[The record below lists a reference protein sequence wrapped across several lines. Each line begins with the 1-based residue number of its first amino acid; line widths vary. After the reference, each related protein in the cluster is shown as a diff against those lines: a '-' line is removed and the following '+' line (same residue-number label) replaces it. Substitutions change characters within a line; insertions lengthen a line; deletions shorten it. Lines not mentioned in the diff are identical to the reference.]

1 LDNKDIES
9 NTNKNLKK
17 LKGNIDSDSN
27 YDIDETKKSNEEFYM
42 ENNNIFTE
50 NILIFANENEDLIM
64 KWIAVFNYLMKKE
77 N

>member
-1 LDNKDIES
+1 MDNKDIES